1 MTTPLELKFI
11 MIDKNQ
17 GVAAG
22 TSDVEDH
29 TIVFNVP
36 TITGLVQQTFGVE
49 IMISWEGI
57 PNITKYEW
65 YSQGVGTSTNPNEI
79 TPNAQGNLEPEL
91 VGYPAAQIGGG
102 EFGVRGVYV
111 DGDNV
116 FVGDYAT
123 IQLPSPPALPITLSF
138 RLANASSPPQDQ
150 PANGAILAGKLFNG
164 VDYGSSILPLPNAL
178 GQINANDNFIG
189 YNYSYSNSQFDLLIK
204 SSAGLS
210 AFQSL
215 KFTNSNNE
223 ELTYDYADAT
233 SSSNTQIGWQYSGEN
248 IPEGLKEFWEEGFGQ
263 DGSVQDITL
272 EVITA

>member
-65 YSQGVGTSTNPNEI
+65 YSQGVTSTTNFITGNPPDPSLIGAVAEI
-79 TPNAQGNLEPEL
+79 GS
-91 VGYPAAQIGGG
+91 G

-111 DGDNV
+111 DANGDD
-116 FVGDYAT
+116 FVGDYTT
-123 IQLPSPPALPITLSF
+123 I
-138 RLANASSPPQDQ
+138 
-150 PANGAILAGKLFNG
+150 
-164 VDYGSSILPLPNAL
+164 
-178 GQINANDNFIG
+178 
-189 YNYSYSNSQFDLLIK
+189 LL
-204 SSAGLS
+204 
-210 AFQSL
+210 
-215 KFTNSNNE
+215 
-223 ELTYDYADAT
+223 D
-233 SSSNTQIGWQYSGEN
+233 
-248 IPEGLKEFWEEGFGQ
+248 
-263 DGSVQDITL
+263 
-272 EVITA
+272 